1 MTTFY
6 RTNLHALAL
15 LVAVTTFTGC
25 DNSSDPKLREIIFS
39 NDVEP
44 VEVIQLSPEKVEL
57 GRALFFD
64 KVLSGNMDIS
74 CATCHHPTLATAD
87 GISLSVGTGGLGLGP
102 DRDIP
107 LDDDDNPIFIP
118 RNAPDIFNR
127 AHMKTMFWDGR
138 VTDLENGSFLSP
150 AGDDLLDGLESALA
164 VQAMFPVTSRDEMRG
179 QVSDSEL
186 GDLDDDDLIGM
197 WDALMERLLGFQ
209 GYKDLFAAAYPSIEE
224 DDLTFAHAANAIAAF
239 EIQHW
244 TLANSP
250 FDQYLRGDNSILN
263 ADQYAGA
270 QLFFGTAGCVACHS
284 GPNLS
289 DEMFH
294 NTGVVQLGPGKGDGI
309 DGRADFGRE
318 QVTGLEEDRYKF
330 RTPPLRNVMETG
342 PWMHDGAFTDMTKLV
357 SRYNDIADSATNFD
371 VSQLDALTQEQ
382 VNGAETEN
390 IIENLD
396 PLLPDFQLSE
406 EQIQQL
412 VAFLGALSDPDVAT
426 LPDIDIPNSVP
437 SGLPVAD

>member
-1 MTTFY
+1 
-6 RTNLHALAL
+6 
-15 LVAVTTFTGC
+15 
-25 DNSSDPKLREIIFS
+25 
-39 NDVEP
+39 
-44 VEVIQLSPEKVEL
+44 
-57 GRALFFD
+57 
-64 KVLSGNMDIS
+64 
-74 CATCHHPTLATAD
+74 
-87 GISLSVGTGGLGLGP
+87 
-102 DRDIP
+102 
-107 LDDDDNPIFIP
+107 
-118 RNAPDIFNR
+118 
-127 AHMKTMFWDGR
+127 
-138 VTDLENGSFLSP
+138 
-150 AGDDLLDGLESALA
+150 
-164 VQAMFPVTSRDEMRG
+164 
-179 QVSDSEL
+179 
-186 GDLDDDDLIGM
+186 
-197 WDALMERLLGFQ
+197 
-209 GYKDLFAAAYPSIEE
+209 
-224 DDLTFAHAANAIAAF
+224 
-239 EIQHW
+239 
-244 TLANSP
+244 
-250 FDQYLRGDNSILN
+250 
-263 ADQYAGA
+263 
-270 QLFFGTAGCVACHS
+270 
-284 GPNLS
+284 
-289 DEMFH
+289 MFH